1 MKLLLLVL
9 AGCLAQAEA
18 WDSFFK
24 QMNLAP
30 GAKSVFSA
38 EKNVGLYVEIKGEL
52 PEGKLPEFLQGVST
66 TLPSSVKPL
75 VDSYLA
81 QAEHVSS
88 PNFGEIVHE
97 RRQGGAV
104 MWKFGEGGE
113 LVQMTNAPFSVHQ
126 VSSSCPKQQ
135 LLGEA
140 KLVQTLVEGL
150 TRSVSS
156 SSSGP
161 VFLIWRLPGNVDL
174 QVVNN
179 ALQSVKLG
187 EHGVVAVS
195 FTAQAAKAETQRRRL
210 AEASKGFSGPEYV
223 LMCWVLITLVIIAFF
238 VFCCIPWAPELD
250 PGLRSSL
257 KGKTE

>member
-1 MKLLLLVL
+1 MKMLSLLLLLAL

-24 QMNLAP
+24 QTNLAP

-38 EKNVGLYVEIKGEL
+38 EKNVGLYVEIHGEL

-66 TLPSSVKPL
+66 TLPSSAKPL

-81 QAEHVSS
+81 QAERVSS
-88 PNFGEIVHE
+88 PHFGEIAHEHRQNEAVRWTFAEGGKPVQVSTASSTVHE
-97 RRQGGAV
+97 
-104 MWKFGEGGE
+104 
-113 LVQMTNAPFSVHQ
+113 
-126 VSSSCPKQQ
+126 VSSSSAKQQ

-140 KLVQTLVEGL
+140 QLVRTLVEDL
-150 TRSVSS
+150 THAASSS

-161 VFLIWRLPGNVDL
+161 VFLVWRLPGNVDL
-174 QVVNN
+174 QVVSN

-195 FTAQAAKAETQRRRL
+195 FTAQAVKAETQRRRL
-210 AEASKGFSGPEYV
+210 ATASKGFSGPEYV
-223 LMCWVLITLVIIAFF
+223 LMCWVLIALVIITFF

-250 PGLRSSL
+250 P
-257 KGKTE
+257 